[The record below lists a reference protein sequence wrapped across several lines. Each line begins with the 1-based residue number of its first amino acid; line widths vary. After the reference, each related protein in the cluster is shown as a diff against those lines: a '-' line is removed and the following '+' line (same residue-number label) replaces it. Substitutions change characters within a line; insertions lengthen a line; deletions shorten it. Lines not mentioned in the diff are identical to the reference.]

1 MIRGCRAA
9 LGLVLVWFVL
19 LGALTSTA
27 AADVVPPASEGVVY
41 GYDTAHRAASIS
53 PHAHDR
59 DPAINY
65 NRAAAR
71 LAVDHDPRGPSARL
85 DAAGTY
91 RYTPYDRSVA
101 LALVDSITCTAG
113 RHAGAVDGELS
124 PIQRSG
130 VAANGADNVANG
142 VRLGQQLA
150 RESAESA
157 FTSSGRL
164 SSGAIQESK
173 QIVGGSSLKNT
184 ELIKRLTSD
193 GSDVADWAK
202 YTTRTYQS
210 PSGNFQVHFYM
221 NRGTGAIDYGYD
233 YKTIFGGMPR

>member
-130 VAANGADNVANG
+130 VAANSADEASSLVTRTVAD
-142 VRLGQQLA
+142 A
-150 RESAESA
+150 REWLGPG
-157 FTSSGRL
+157 GRAITNDAGDKIFL
-164 SSGAIQESK
+164 SQNGLRRIR
-173 QIVGGSSLKNT
+173 VD
-184 ELIKRLTSD
+184 IKRPYPHEFGHAHVEEFID
-193 GSDVADWAK
+193 GKWVRSGPIYPSDVPG
-202 YTTRTYQS
+202 R
-210 PSGNFQVHFYM
+210 
-221 NRGTGAIDYGYD
+221 
-233 YKTIFGGMPR
+233 